1 MATKGYTFCI
11 ESNSEEI
18 VNTPALT
25 TLIKENLKL
34 ENDIIVIK
42 SRLKA
47 NADFSSSK
55 MIYCVSKYYMNTMK
69 VKKSLLWNLF

>member
-11 ESNSEEI
+11 ESNNEEI

-25 TLIKENLKL
+25 TLIKEILNL

-42 SRLKA
+42 SRLK
-47 NADFSSSK
+47 NKCRLFVIESDLLRDQILHEYDESE
-55 MIYCVSKYYMNTMK
+55 
-69 VKKSLLWNLF
+69 KSLLWNLF